1 MIDSKQNKLKQ
12 LIQGCTEGNRKS
24 QEELYKLYF
33 GLMMSIGMRY
43 CGNWNDAMEVVNS
56 GFLKIFTKIESYQG
70 KGSFEGWMRRTMVN
84 TALDFI
90 KQNNTHFEDIDD
102 VNVYKESLYIDNN
115 AIFDIDKEEI
125 LKIVQQL
132 PTMSRAVFM
141 LNVMDG
147 YKHKEISEKLGISE
161 GTSHWHLQN
170 ARKLLKNKIEN
181 FLNS

>member
-1 MIDSKQNKLKQ
+1 MIDSKQIKIDKL
-12 LIQGCTEGNRKS
+12 IAGCKNNDRKA

-33 GLMMSIGMRY
+33 GLMMGIGMRY

-56 GFLKIFTKIESYQG
+56 AFLKIFTKINSYQG
-70 KGSFEGWMRRTMVN
+70 KGSFEGWVRRTMVN

-90 KQNNTHFEDIDD
+90 KQNKNHDSNIDD
-102 VNVYKESLYIDNN
+102 VNVFEENLYIDND
-115 AIFDIDKEEI
+115 AVFELDKEEI
-125 LKIVQQL
+125 MKIVQQL

-141 LNVMDG
+141 LNVIEG
-147 YKHKEISEKLGISE
+147 YKHRDISEKLGISE

-170 ARKLLKNKIEN
+170 ARKLLKEKIEN

>member
-1 MIDSKQNKLKQ
+1 MIDSKQNKLNR
-12 LIQGCTEGNRKS
+12 LIEGCKHYDRKA

-90 KQNNTHFEDIDD
+90 KQNKTHQESIDD
-102 VNVYKESLYIDNN
+102 VNAYEENLFIDNDAVFN
-115 AIFDIDKEEI
+115 LDKEEI
-125 LKIVQQL
+125 LKIVQEL
-132 PTMSRAVFM
+132 PAMSRAVFM
-141 LNVMDG
+141 LNVMEG
-147 YKHKEISEKLGISE
+147 YKHKEISEELGISE

-170 ARKLLKNKIEN
+170 ARKLLKDKIEI

>member
-1 MIDSKQNKLKQ
+1 MIDSKQNKLDK
-12 LIQGCTEGNRKS
+12 LIAGCKNNDQKA

-33 GLMMSIGMRY
+33 GLMMNIGMRY

-56 GFLKIFTKIESYQG
+56 AFLKIYTKIDSYQN

-90 KQNNTHFEDIDD
+90 KQNKSHVYDIAD
-102 VNVYKESLYIDNN
+102 VNAFEEQLFIDND
-115 AIFDIDKEEI
+115 AVFEIEQEEI

-132 PTMSRAVFM
+132 PTMTRAVFM
-141 LNVMDG
+141 LNVIEG
-147 YKHKEISEKLGISE
+147 FKHKEICEQLGISE

-170 ARKLLKNKIEN
+170 ARKLLKDKIQN
-181 FLNS
+181 YLNT

>member
-1 MIDSKQNKLKQ
+1 MIDSKQIKLNR
-12 LIQGCTEGNRKS
+12 IIDGCKRNDRKT
-24 QEELYKLYF
+24 QEELYNLYF

-43 CGNWNDAMEVVNS
+43 CGNWDDAMEVVNT
-56 GFLKIFTKIESYQG
+56 GFLKIYTKIDSYQG

-90 KQNNTHFEDIDD
+90 KQNKHHESSIDD
-102 VNVYKESLYIDNN
+102 VNMYNESLYIDND
-115 AIFDIDKEEI
+115 AVFELDKEEI

-141 LNVMDG
+141 LNVLEG

-170 ARKLLKNKIEN
+170 ARKLLKDKIEH
-181 FLNS
+181 FLNT

>member
-1 MIDSKQNKLKQ
+1 MIDSKQIKIEKL
-12 LIQGCTEGNRKS
+12 IAGCKKNDRKA

-56 GFLKIFTKIESYQG
+56 GFLKIYTKIDSYQNR
-70 KGSFEGWMRRTMVN
+70 GSFEGWMRRTMVN

-90 KQNNTHFEDIDD
+90 KQNKAHNSSIEDI
-102 VNVYKESLYIDNN
+102 NMYEENLYIDND
-115 AIFDIDKEEI
+115 AVFDLDKEEI

-141 LNVMDG
+141 LNVIEG
-147 YKHKEISEKLGISE
+147 YKHKEISVQLGISE

-170 ARKLLKNKIEN
+170 ARKLLRDKIDN
-181 FLNS
+181 FLNT

>member
-1 MIDSKQNKLKQ
+1 MIDSKQNKLNRLIEGCKQ
-12 LIQGCTEGNRKS
+12 NDRKT

-43 CGNWNDAMEVVNS
+43 CGNWDNAMEVVNS
-56 GFLKIFTKIESYQG
+56 GFLKIFTKIDSYQG
-70 KGSFEGWMRRTMVN
+70 RGSFEGWMRRTMVN

-90 KQNNTHFEDIDD
+90 KQNTTHSESIED
-102 VNVYKESLYIDNN
+102 VNAYEENLFINN
-115 AIFDIDKEEI
+115 DAVFDLDKEEI

-132 PTMSRAVFM
+132 PTMSRTVFM
-141 LNVMDG
+141 LNVMEG

-170 ARKLLKNKIEN
+170 ARKLLKDKIEN

>member
-1 MIDSKQNKLKQ
+1 MIDSKQSKLNR
-12 LIQGCTEGNRKS
+12 LIEGCKHYDRKAQEG
-24 QEELYKLYF
+24 LYKLYF

-90 KQNNTHFEDIDD
+90 KQNSKHQESIDD
-102 VNVYKESLYIDNN
+102 VNAYEENLFIDNDAVFN
-115 AIFDIDKEEI
+115 LDKEEI
-125 LKIVQQL
+125 LKIVQEL
-132 PTMSRAVFM
+132 PAMSRAVFM
-141 LNVMDG
+141 LNVMEG
-147 YKHKEISEKLGISE
+147 YKHKEISEELGISE

-170 ARKLLKNKIEN
+170 ARKLLKDKIDI

>member
-1 MIDSKQNKLKQ
+1 MIDSKQNKLNR
-12 LIQGCTEGNRKS
+12 LIAGCKNNDRKA

-56 GFLKIFTKIESYQG
+56 GFLKIYTKIESYQG

-90 KQNNTHFEDIDD
+90 KQNKNHESDIDD
-102 VNVYKESLYIDNN
+102 VNAFEENLFIDND
-115 AIFDIDKEEI
+115 AVFELDKEEI
-125 LKIVQQL
+125 MKIVQQL
-132 PTMSRAVFM
+132 PTMSKAVFM
-141 LNVMDG
+141 LNVIEG
-147 YKHKEISEKLGISE
+147 YKHKEISEQLGISE

-170 ARKLLKNKIEN
+170 ARKLLKEKIEN
-181 FLNS
+181 FLNT